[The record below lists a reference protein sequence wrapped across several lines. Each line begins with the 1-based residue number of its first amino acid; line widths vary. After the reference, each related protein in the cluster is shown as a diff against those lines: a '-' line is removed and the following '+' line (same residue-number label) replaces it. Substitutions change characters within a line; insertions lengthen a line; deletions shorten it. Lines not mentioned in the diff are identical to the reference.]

1 MKQRSN
7 THSQRRPL
15 VLAASA
21 ALAVLA
27 LAATWTFPARAS
39 SYTLAPAATPIAGDI
54 GVDTTWTLAGSP
66 YVVSGPVRVLDTATL
81 TIEPGVVVQFAPTAG
96 LRVEGQLNALGTQAR
111 QVRMVP
117 SNGLSWLGLSVI
129 PQASG
134 ATLQSVTIEK
144 AVVGLALL
152 PSPTNVP
159 SGQSA
164 RVRLLDSLLTANTT
178 AISADYTGQGAGR
191 ITMRNNLLLRNIVG
205 LLVSGNPGGG
215 RFKLDHNS
223 FVENGIGL
231 RGLSLTGNG
240 LKVQQQWWGSADGP
254 LLGAAGCVA
263 LPVPRLSPR
272 DLACGNLDAQPW
284 SKVRTGRAIV
294 PPGEAA
300 VIESAVGEQALS
312 DDDTITS
319 TSLVTLTVP
328 AGAFSQ
334 QVDLLVAPRD
344 SPPTAPPGQPTEISL
359 EVTAASAGQ
368 EIHTFGP
375 GKTLRLEFTYTN
387 QDLNG
392 ADPANLTLYFFDEA
406 TGRWSFQGYDS
417 QPDPARKRLVVYL
430 SHLSRMRVMSTDLE
444 EIFVPVVR
452 K

>member
-7 THSQRRPL
+7 TFSPYRSP
-15 VLAASA
+15 VFAASA
-21 ALAVLA
+21 AIAVLA
-27 LAATWTFPARAS
+27 LAVAWAFPAQAS
-39 SYTLAPAATPIAGDI
+39 SNMPAPVATPITGDI
-54 GVDTTWTLAGSP
+54 AADTTWTLAGSP

-117 SNGLSWLGLSVI
+117 SNRLSWLGLSVI
-129 PQASG
+129 PQADG

-152 PSPTNVP
+152 PSPTTLPN
-159 SGQSA
+159 GQSA
-164 RVRLLDSLLTANTT
+164 RVRVLDSLLTANTT
-178 AISADYTGQGAGR
+178 AISVDYTGQGAGR
-191 ITMRNNLLLRNIVG
+191 ITLRNNLLLRNGVG

-215 RFKLDHNS
+215 RFKLNHNS
-223 FVENGIGL
+223 FVENGVGL
-231 RGLSLTGNG
+231 RGLSLTGNA
-240 LKVQQQWWGSADGP
+240 LKAQQQWWGSADGP
-254 LLGAAGCVA
+254 LLGAEGCAA

-272 DLACGNLDAQPW
+272 DLACGNVDAQPW
-284 SKVRTGRAIV
+284 SKVQAGRAIV
-294 PPGEAA
+294 PPGASA

-334 QVDLLVAPRD
+334 QADLLVAPRET
-344 SPPTAPPGQPTEISL
+344 PPTAPPGQPTDINL
-359 EVTAASAGQ
+359 EVTAVSAGQ
-368 EIHTFGP
+368 EIHTFGQ
-375 GKTLRLEFTYTN
+375 GKTLRLEFAYTD

-392 ADPANLTLYFFDEA
+392 ADPADLTLYFFDEA
-406 TGRWSFQGYDS
+406 TGRWSFQGYTS
-417 QPDPARKRLVVYL
+417 QPDPARHRLVVYL
-430 SHLSRMRVMSTDLE
+430 SHLTRMRVMSTELE
-444 EIFVPVVR
+444 EIFVPMVS